1 MRVDLQR
8 RDNCFSVI
16 VPAYRCARFL
26 RESVQSVLDQTDG
39 AFEIIVIDDYSED
52 DTWACIQELAQQDQ
66 RIRAYRNEKNLGT
79 AQTRNRGIDLARG
92 TYLAFLDGD
101 DRWLPDKLAKQRQ
114 CLEETGCD
122 VCYTSYS
129 FIDAEGQPVRHPYRV
144 PETFIYADF
153 LRENYVGC
161 STAVFR
167 ADCLE
172 GVRMRGEY
180 VHEDYVFW
188 LELLQ
193 KGATFHGISSSLV
206 EYRLLPGSRSAD
218 KFRSSWGRWR
228 ILRDYLKLPLPRA
241 AVCQAYYV
249 IRGMRKHYF

>member
-1 MRVDLQR
+1 
-8 RDNCFSVI
+8 
-16 VPAYRCARFL
+16 
-26 RESVQSVLDQTDG
+26 
-39 AFEIIVIDDYSED
+39 
-52 DTWACIQELAQQDQ
+52 
-66 RIRAYRNEKNLGT
+66 
-79 AQTRNRGIDLARG
+79 
-92 TYLAFLDGD
+92 
-101 DRWLPDKLAKQRQ
+101 
-114 CLEETGCD
+114 
-122 VCYTSYS
+122 
-129 FIDAEGQPVRHPYRV
+129 
-144 PETFIYADF
+144 
-153 LRENYVGC
+153 
-161 STAVFR
+161 
-167 ADCLE
+167 
-172 GVRMRGEY
+172 MRGEY